1 MPWPGQAC
9 NNPVGP
15 RGAVWV
21 SNPQYELGHEPDE
34 LERLTVQGRALAA
47 PTRALLEAA
56 HLREGMRVLDL
67 GSGVGDMSF
76 VVADVVGDAGE
87 VVGIER
93 APEAVAE
100 ATARAERL
108 GRANV
113 RFILGDIHDP
123 VEDGAFD
130 AVVCRLVLMFVPDA
144 SAVLRTQSAA
154 VRAGGIVAPI
164 EPDISSA
171 GTIPPNP
178 AGKSGGEL
186 GHGSVRANRNG
197 DSARAPPVA
206 GPRASRAN
214 ADRDANDPTVLRYRR
229 SAESRPASWH
239 RPNPCAGSRAHRN
252 RSCWRRRHRHA
263 SRAIARRH
271 ARQHTRSSRTRL
283 SHVHGRWFRGPT

>member
-1 MPWPGQAC
+1 
-9 NNPVGP
+9 
-15 RGAVWV
+15 V

-34 LERLTVQGRALAA
+34 LERLTIQGRALAA

-76 VVADVVGDAGE
+76 VVADIVGDAGE

-130 AVVCRLVLMFVPDA
+130 ALVCRLVLMFVPDP
-144 SAVLRTQSAA
+144 SAVLRMQSAA

-171 GTIPPNP
+171 GTIPQTRQ
-178 AGKSGGEL
+178 ASQAVGWVTAAYEQSGTEIAL
-186 GHGSVRANRNG
+186 
-197 DSARAPPVA
+197 
-206 GPRASRAN
+206 GPRLWQVLEQAGLTPTGMLTIQPYFGPADPMSHALLPGIVRTLLPVLERTGIASA
-214 ADRDANDPTVLRYRR
+214 ADVDIDTLPGRLREDMEAAHATFAY
-229 SAESRPASWH
+229 PALT
-239 RPNPCAGSRAHRN
+239 CAWA
-252 RSCWRRRHRHA
+252 
-263 SRAIARRH
+263 
-271 ARQHTRSSRTRL
+271 
-283 SHVHGRWFRGPT
+283 VV